1 MTDRLNGRIALVTG
15 AATGIGRAT
24 AERLT
29 REGAMVVAGVADE
42 GQRIEIASASAFDVL
57 VLDVRSEVDWDR
69 VMAHVETKH
78 GGLDIL
84 VNNAGIHRSGTALET
99 AREVWDEVM
108 AVNLWGT
115 FLGCKWAVEAMR
127 RRGGGAI
134 VNLCSMNALVG
145 VPRSVA
151 YTTSKG
157 GVLSL
162 TRAMAMDHVGDAIR
176 INCICP
182 GPVETPIIDALFASR
197 GPDPKAARAAAA
209 ATIPMARIAAPEE
222 IAAAIAFLVS
232 DDASFM
238 TGAAIPVDGGRTIR

>member
-42 GQRIEIASASAFDVL
+42 GQSIEVASASAFDVQ

-69 VMAHVETKH
+69 VMAHVETEH

-99 AREVWDEVM
+99 AGEVWDEIM

-127 RRGGGAI
+127 RRAGGAI

-151 YTTSKG
+151 
-157 GVLSL
+157 
-162 TRAMAMDHVGDAIR
+162 
-176 INCICP
+176 
-182 GPVETPIIDALFASR
+182 
-197 GPDPKAARAAAA
+197 AR
-209 ATIPMARIAAPEE
+209 
-222 IAAAIAFLVS
+222 S
-232 DDASFM
+232 
-238 TGAAIPVDGGRTIR
+238 

>member
-1 MTDRLNGRIALVTG
+1 
-15 AATGIGRAT
+15 
-24 AERLT
+24 
-29 REGAMVVAGVADE
+29 MVVAAVADE
-42 GQRIEIASASAFDVL
+42 GQRTEVASASTFDVL

-69 VMAHVETKH
+69 VMAHVETEH

-99 AREVWDEVM
+99 AREVLDEIM

-134 VNLCSMNALVG
+134 VNLCSMNAVVG

-162 TRAMAMDHVGDAIR
+162 TRAMAMDHVGDGIR

-182 GPVETPIIDALFASR
+182 GPVETPIMDALLASR
-197 GPDPKAARAAAA
+197 AADPEAARAAS
-209 ATIPMARIAAPEE
+209 ISSLP
-222 IAAAIAFLVS
+222 
-232 DDASFM
+232 M
-238 TGAAIPVDGGRTIR
+238 TG

>member
-1 MTDRLNGRIALVTG
+1 MTDRLDGRIALVTG

-29 REGAMVVAGVADE
+29 REGAIVVAGVADE
-42 GQRIEIASASAFDVL
+42 GQRIEVASASAFDVL

-69 VMAHVETKH
+69 AMAHIDTKH
-78 GGLDIL
+78 GGLNIL

-99 AREVWDEVM
+99 PREVWDEVL

-115 FLGCKWAVEAMR
+115 FLGCKWAVEVMR
-127 RRGGGAI
+127 RHGGGAI
-134 VNLCSMNALVG
+134 VNLCSQNALVG

-151 YTTSKG
+151 YSTSKG

-162 TRAMAMDHVGDAIR
+162 TRAMAMDHVCDGIR

-182 GPVETPIIDALFASR
+182 GPVETPIIDALLAGR
-197 GPDPKAARAAAA
+197 GPDPKAARAAVA
-209 ATIPMARIAAPEE
+209 ATIPMARISAPEE

-238 TGAAIPVDGGRTIR
+238 TGAAVPVDGGRTIR